1 MPPLRATVS
10 AGVLAMA
17 GGAGG
22 LMHGWQFAGRCT
34 TLLRRFSFM
43 FCCFDHLSHFLR
55 VSIDL
60 LDTILVELQS
70 LHELQG
76 MMAVHCLKRSTL
88 GSVKG
93 C

>member
-1 MPPLRATVS
+1 
-10 AGVLAMA
+10 
-17 GGAGG
+17 
-22 LMHGWQFAGRCT
+22 
-34 TLLRRFSFM
+34 M

-76 MMAVHCLKRSTL
+76 MMVVHCLKRSTL